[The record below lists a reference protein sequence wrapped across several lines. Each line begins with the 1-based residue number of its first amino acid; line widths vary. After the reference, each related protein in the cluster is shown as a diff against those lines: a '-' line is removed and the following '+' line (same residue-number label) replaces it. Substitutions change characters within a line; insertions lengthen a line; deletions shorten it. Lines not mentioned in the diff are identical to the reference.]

1 MGRSTLKFKSDQKVG
16 HGSRINT
23 DLPALI
29 RPEGF
34 DDPRL
39 SEGQRSFFGQL
50 GSLLLGWMQTPGN
63 SHSPGVEEGG
73 RPKHTCPSRFY
84 PLRDYS

>member
-1 MGRSTLKFKSDQKVG
+1 MAFKTNQEAGCG
-16 HGSRINT
+16 HPMNR
-23 DLPALI
+23 DVPPLL

-39 SEGQRSFFGQL
+39 SEVRESIFGQL
-50 GSLLLGWMQTPGN
+50 GSLLLGWMQTPGS
-63 SHSPGVEEGG
+63 SHSPGVEARG